1 MTEPRVDGAPHT
13 GHSTPMV
20 GNTAVAAAL
29 DRLAATVREQHQ
41 SMAEQ
46 YSGLR
51 GDLEHFGKPPPA
63 AAPTVGTAE
72 LHLVAAEAAARR
84 LAERRLR
91 EAAAD
96 ASAREQTIQELRE
109 TLERTKLDAAEELRR
124 LTFQLR
130 LTQDELADA
139 KRQLDEQAD
148 EMVVL
153 RQREGEANRAAE
165 AAKDDLEALSETM
178 ATAAARE
185 VRLQAQLDQRD
196 AELASRDAELAE
208 LAAALERERQASA
221 RPSLSA
227 SLRSEVSDADT
238 SASASVA
245 ADPSVV
251 SGKPKRKARLGL
263 PSLMRRRPSASAAAP
278 ATALAAATAA
288 TTTLATTATVAGAVA
303 GAGAAETAA
312 SASAAVTASVT
323 AVVAASVTASVAADD
338 PRLEALM
345 AKVAAEPRLLG
356 TTRSDAA
363 RVLAEQGGHVGKAF
377 NELQLDERRIERL
390 DPAVHQAPSGG
401 LATASATAK
410 AASRF
415 SFGLGKGK
423 N

>member
-1 MTEPRVDGAPHT
+1 
-13 GHSTPMV
+13 MV
-20 GNTAVAAAL
+20 GNTAVVAAL

-178 ATAAARE
+178 STAAALE
-185 VRLQAQLDQRD
+185 ARLQATLEQRD

-245 ADPSVV
+245 GDPSVV

-278 ATALAAATAA
+278 ATALAAATATA
-288 TTTLATTATVAGAVA
+288 ATTATIAGADA
-303 GAGAAETAA
+303 AA
-312 SASAAVTASVT
+312 SAAAAVTAAVTASVA
-323 AVVAASVTASVAADD
+323 AVD
-338 PRLEALM
+338 PRLDALM
-345 AKVAAEPRLLG
+345 AKVAAEPSLVG

-377 NELQLDERRIERL
+377 NELQLVDRL
-390 DPAVHQAPSGG
+390 DQAFHKAPSGG

-415 SFGLGKGK
+415 SFGLGRGK
-423 N
+423 K

>member
-1 MTEPRVDGAPHT
+1 
-13 GHSTPMV
+13 MV

-51 GDLEHFGKPPPA
+51 GDLEHFGKPLPA
-63 AAPTVGTAE
+63 AAPKVGTAE
-72 LHLVAAEAAARR
+72 HHLVAAEAAARR

-178 ATAAARE
+178 STAAAQE
-185 VRLQAQLDQRD
+185 ARLRAKLEQRDAELASRD

-208 LAAALERERQASA
+208 LAAALESERQASA

-227 SLRSEVSDADT
+227 SLRSEVSDVDT

-245 ADPSVV
+245 GEPSVV

-278 ATALAAATAA
+278 ATALAAATATA
-288 TTTLATTATVAGAVA
+288 ATTATIAGADA
-303 GAGAAETAA
+303 AA
-312 SASAAVTASVT
+312 SAAAAVTAAVTASVA
-323 AVVAASVTASVAADD
+323 AVD
-338 PRLEALM
+338 PRLDALM
-345 AKVAAEPRLLG
+345 AKVAAEPSLVG

-363 RVLAEQGGHVGKAF
+363 RVLTEQGGHVGKAF
-377 NELQLDERRIERL
+377 NELQLVDRL
-390 DPAVHQAPSGG
+390 DQAFHKAPSGG

-415 SFGLGKGK
+415 SFGLGRGK
-423 N
+423 K

>member
-1 MTEPRVDGAPHT
+1 
-13 GHSTPMV
+13 MV
-20 GNTAVAAAL
+20 GNSAVAAAL

-51 GDLEHFGKPPPA
+51 GDLEHFGKPLPA
-63 AAPTVGTAE
+63 AAPKVGTAE
-72 LHLVAAEAAARR
+72 HHLVAAEAAARR

-178 ATAAARE
+178 STAAAQE
-185 VRLQAQLDQRD
+185 ARLQAKLEQRD

-208 LAAALERERQASA
+208 LAAALESERQASA

-227 SLRSEVSDADT
+227 SLRSEVSDVDT

-245 ADPSVV
+245 GEPSVV

-278 ATALAAATAA
+278 ATALTAATATAA
-288 TTTLATTATVAGAVA
+288 TTATIA
-303 GAGAAETAA
+303 GAGAAA
-312 SASAAVTASVT
+312 SAAAAVTASVT
-323 AVVAASVTASVAADD
+323 ASVAAVD
-338 PRLEALM
+338 PRLDALM
-345 AKVAAEPRLLG
+345 AKVAAEPSLVG

-363 RVLAEQGGHVGKAF
+363 RVLTEQGGHVGKAF
-377 NELQLDERRIERL
+377 NELQLVDRL
-390 DPAVHQAPSGG
+390 DQAFHKAPSGG

-423 N
+423 K

>member
-1 MTEPRVDGAPHT
+1 
-13 GHSTPMV
+13 MV

-51 GDLEHFGKPPPA
+51 GDLEHFGKPLPA
-63 AAPTVGTAE
+63 AAPKVGTAE
-72 LHLVAAEAAARR
+72 HLVAAEAAARR

-178 ATAAARE
+178 STAAAQE
-185 VRLQAQLDQRD
+185 ARLRAKLEQRDAELASRD

-208 LAAALERERQASA
+208 LAAALESERQASA

-227 SLRSEVSDADT
+227 SLRSEVSDVDT

-245 ADPSVV
+245 GEPSVV

-278 ATALAAATAA
+278 ATALAAATATA
-288 TTTLATTATVAGAVA
+288 ATTATIA
-303 GAGAAETAA
+303 GAGAAA
-312 SASAAVTASVT
+312 SAAAAVTAAVTASVA
-323 AVVAASVTASVAADD
+323 AVD
-338 PRLEALM
+338 PRLDALM
-345 AKVAAEPRLLG
+345 AKVAAEPSLVG

-377 NELQLDERRIERL
+377 NELQLVDRI
-390 DPAVHQAPSGG
+390 DQAFHKAPSGG

-423 N
+423 K

>member
-1 MTEPRVDGAPHT
+1 
-13 GHSTPMV
+13 MV

-51 GDLEHFGKPPPA
+51 GDLEHFGKPLPA
-63 AAPTVGTAE
+63 AAPKVGTAE
-72 LHLVAAEAAARR
+72 HLVAAEAAARR

-178 ATAAARE
+178 STAAAQE
-185 VRLQAQLDQRD
+185 ARLRAKLEQRD

-208 LAAALERERQASA
+208 LAAALESERQASA

-227 SLRSEVSDADT
+227 SLRSEVSDVDT

-245 ADPSVV
+245 GEPSVV

-278 ATALAAATAA
+278 ATALAAATATA
-288 TTTLATTATVAGAVA
+288 ATTATIA
-303 GAGAAETAA
+303 GAGAAA
-312 SASAAVTASVT
+312 SAAAAVTAAVTASVA
-323 AVVAASVTASVAADD
+323 AVD
-338 PRLEALM
+338 PRLDALM
-345 AKVAAEPRLLG
+345 AKVAAEPSLVG

-377 NELQLDERRIERL
+377 NELQLVDRL
-390 DPAVHQAPSGG
+390 DQAFHKAPSGG

-423 N
+423 K

>member
-1 MTEPRVDGAPHT
+1 
-13 GHSTPMV
+13 MV

-63 AAPTVGTAE
+63 AAPKVGTAE
-72 LHLVAAEAAARR
+72 HHLVAAEAAARR

-178 ATAAARE
+178 STAAALE
-185 VRLQAQLDQRD
+185 ARLQAKLEQRD

-245 ADPSVV
+245 GDPSVV

-278 ATALAAATAA
+278 ATALAAATVTA
-288 TTTLATTATVAGAVA
+288 ATTATIA
-303 GAGAAETAA
+303 GAGAAA
-312 SASAAVTASVT
+312 SAAAAVTAAVTASVA
-323 AVVAASVTASVAADD
+323 AVD
-338 PRLEALM
+338 PRLDALM
-345 AKVAAEPRLLG
+345 AKVAAEPSLVG

-377 NELQLDERRIERL
+377 NELQLVDRI
-390 DPAVHQAPSGG
+390 DQAFHKAPSGG

-423 N
+423 K

>member
-1 MTEPRVDGAPHT
+1 
-13 GHSTPMV
+13 MV

-51 GDLEHFGKPPPA
+51 GDLEHFGKPLPA
-63 AAPTVGTAE
+63 AAPKVGTAE
-72 LHLVAAEAAARR
+72 HLVAAEAAARR

-178 ATAAARE
+178 STAAAQE
-185 VRLQAQLDQRD
+185 ARLRAKLEQRDAELASRD

-208 LAAALERERQASA
+208 LAAALESERQASA

-227 SLRSEVSDADT
+227 SLRSEVSDVDT

-245 ADPSVV
+245 GEPSVV

-278 ATALAAATAA
+278 ATALAAATATA
-288 TTTLATTATVAGAVA
+288 ATTATIA
-303 GAGAAETAA
+303 GAGAAA
-312 SASAAVTASVT
+312 SAAAAVTAAVTASVA
-323 AVVAASVTASVAADD
+323 AVD
-338 PRLEALM
+338 PRLDALM
-345 AKVAAEPRLLG
+345 AKVAAEPSLVG

-377 NELQLDERRIERL
+377 NELQLVDRL
-390 DPAVHQAPSGG
+390 DQAFHKAPSGG

-423 N
+423 K

>member
-1 MTEPRVDGAPHT
+1 
-13 GHSTPMV
+13 MV

-51 GDLEHFGKPPPA
+51 GDLEHFGKPLPA
-63 AAPTVGTAE
+63 AAPKVGTAE
-72 LHLVAAEAAARR
+72 HLVAAEAAARR

-178 ATAAARE
+178 STAAAQE
-185 VRLQAQLDQRD
+185 ARLRAKLEQRDAELASRD

-208 LAAALERERQASA
+208 LAAALESERQASA

-227 SLRSEVSDADT
+227 SLRSEVSDVDT

-245 ADPSVV
+245 GEPS
-251 SGKPKRKARLGL
+251 
-263 PSLMRRRPSASAAAP
+263 
-278 ATALAAATAA
+278 
-288 TTTLATTATVAGAVA
+288 
-303 GAGAAETAA
+303 
-312 SASAAVTASVT
+312 
-323 AVVAASVTASVAADD
+323 
-338 PRLEALM
+338 
-345 AKVAAEPRLLG
+345 VAAEPSLVG

-377 NELQLDERRIERL
+377 NELQLVDRL
-390 DPAVHQAPSGG
+390 DQAFHKAPSGG

-423 N
+423 K

>member
-1 MTEPRVDGAPHT
+1 
-13 GHSTPMV
+13 MV

-51 GDLEHFGKPPPA
+51 GDLEHFGKPLPA
-63 AAPTVGTAE
+63 AAPKVGTAE
-72 LHLVAAEAAARR
+72 HLVAAEAAARR

-178 ATAAARE
+178 STAAAQE
-185 VRLQAQLDQRD
+185 ARLQAKLEQRDAELASRD

-208 LAAALERERQASA
+208 LAAALESERQASA

-227 SLRSEVSDADT
+227 SLRSEVSDVDT

-245 ADPSVV
+245 GDPSVV

-278 ATALAAATAA
+278 ATALAAATATA
-288 TTTLATTATVAGAVA
+288 ATTATIA
-303 GAGAAETAA
+303 GAGAAA
-312 SASAAVTASVT
+312 SAAAAVTAAVTASVA
-323 AVVAASVTASVAADD
+323 AVD
-338 PRLEALM
+338 PRLDALM
-345 AKVAAEPRLLG
+345 AKVAAEPSLVG

-377 NELQLDERRIERL
+377 NELQLVDRI
-390 DPAVHQAPSGG
+390 DQAFHKAPSGG

-423 N
+423 K

>member
-1 MTEPRVDGAPHT
+1 
-13 GHSTPMV
+13 MV

-51 GDLEHFGKPPPA
+51 GDLEHFGKPLPA
-63 AAPTVGTAE
+63 AAPKVGTAE
-72 LHLVAAEAAARR
+72 HHLVAAEAAARR

-178 ATAAARE
+178 STAAAQE
-185 VRLQAQLDQRD
+185 ARLRAKLEQRDAELASRD

-208 LAAALERERQASA
+208 LAAALESGRQASA

-227 SLRSEVSDADT
+227 SLRSEVSDVDT

-245 ADPSVV
+245 GEPSVV
-251 SGKPKRKARLGL
+251 SGKPKRKARRGL

-278 ATALAAATAA
+278 ATALTAATATAA
-288 TTTLATTATVAGAVA
+288 TTATIA
-303 GAGAAETAA
+303 GAGAAA
-312 SASAAVTASVT
+312 SAAAAVTAAVTASVA
-323 AVVAASVTASVAADD
+323 AVD
-338 PRLEALM
+338 PRLDALM
-345 AKVAAEPRLLG
+345 AKVAAEPSLVG

-363 RVLAEQGGHVGKAF
+363 RVLTEQGGHVGKAF
-377 NELQLDERRIERL
+377 NELQLVDRL
-390 DPAVHQAPSGG
+390 DQAFHKAPSGG

-423 N
+423 K

>member
-1 MTEPRVDGAPHT
+1 
-13 GHSTPMV
+13 MV
-20 GNTAVAAAL
+20 GNSAVAAAL

-51 GDLEHFGKPPPA
+51 GDLEHFGKPLPA
-63 AAPTVGTAE
+63 AAPKVGTAE
-72 LHLVAAEAAARR
+72 HLVAAEAAARR

-178 ATAAARE
+178 STAAAQE
-185 VRLQAQLDQRD
+185 ARLQAKLEQRDAELASRD

-208 LAAALERERQASA
+208 LAAALESERQASA

-227 SLRSEVSDADT
+227 SLRSEVSDVDT

-245 ADPSVV
+245 GEPSVV

-278 ATALAAATAA
+278 ATALAAATATA
-288 TTTLATTATVAGAVA
+288 ATTATIA
-303 GAGAAETAA
+303 GAGAAA
-312 SASAAVTASVT
+312 SAAAAVTASVT
-323 AVVAASVTASVAADD
+323 ASVAAVD
-338 PRLEALM
+338 PRLDALM
-345 AKVAAEPRLLG
+345 AKVAAEPSLVG

-377 NELQLDERRIERL
+377 NELQLVDRI
-390 DPAVHQAPSGG
+390 DQAFHKAPSGG

-423 N
+423 K

>member
-1 MTEPRVDGAPHT
+1 MTLVSLCTVLRHT
-13 GHSTPMV
+13 GHSAPELPMV

-148 EMVVL
+148 EMVVH

-185 VRLQAQLDQRD
+185 VRLQAQLDERD

-238 SASASVA
+238 STSASVA

-303 GAGAAETAA
+303 GAGAADTGAGAADTAA
-312 SASAAVTASVT
+312 SASAAVTASVA
-323 AVVAASVTASVAADD
+323 AVD

-423 N
+423 K

>member
-1 MTEPRVDGAPHT
+1 
-13 GHSTPMV
+13 MV
-20 GNTAVAAAL
+20 GNTAVVAAL

-63 AAPTVGTAE
+63 AAPKVGTAE
-72 LHLVAAEAAARR
+72 HHLVAAEAAARR

-178 ATAAARE
+178 STAAALE
-185 VRLQAQLDQRD
+185 ARLQAKLEQRD

-208 LAAALERERQASA
+208 LAAALESERQASA

-245 ADPSVV
+245 GDPSVV

-278 ATALAAATAA
+278 ATALAAATATA
-288 TTTLATTATVAGAVA
+288 ATTATIAGADA
-303 GAGAAETAA
+303 AA
-312 SASAAVTASVT
+312 SAAAAVTAAVTASVA
-323 AVVAASVTASVAADD
+323 AVD
-338 PRLEALM
+338 PRLDALM
-345 AKVAAEPRLLG
+345 AKVAAEPSLVG

-377 NELQLDERRIERL
+377 NELQLVDRL
-390 DPAVHQAPSGG
+390 DQAFHKAPSGG

-423 N
+423 K

>member
-1 MTEPRVDGAPHT
+1 
-13 GHSTPMV
+13 MV
-20 GNTAVAAAL
+20 GNTAVVAAL

-63 AAPTVGTAE
+63 AAPKVGTAE
-72 LHLVAAEAAARR
+72 HHLVAAEAAARR

-178 ATAAARE
+178 STAAALE
-185 VRLQAQLDQRD
+185 ARLQAKLEQRD

-208 LAAALERERQASA
+208 LAAALESERQASA

-227 SLRSEVSDADT
+227 SLRSELSDADT

-245 ADPSVV
+245 GDPSVV

-278 ATALAAATAA
+278 ATALAAATATA
-288 TTTLATTATVAGAVA
+288 ATTATIAGA
-303 GAGAAETAA
+303 GAGAAA
-312 SASAAVTASVT
+312 SAAAAVTAAVTASVA
-323 AVVAASVTASVAADD
+323 AVD
-338 PRLEALM
+338 PRLDALM
-345 AKVAAEPRLLG
+345 AKVAAEPSLVG

-377 NELQLDERRIERL
+377 NELQLVDRL
-390 DPAVHQAPSGG
+390 DQAFHKAPSGG

-423 N
+423 K

>member
-1 MTEPRVDGAPHT
+1 MWTVRLTPAT
-13 GHSTPMV
+13 LTPMV

-148 EMVVL
+148 EMVVH

-185 VRLQAQLDQRD
+185 VRLQAQLDERD

-303 GAGAAETAA
+303 GAGAADTAA
-312 SASAAVTASVT
+312 SASAAVTASVA
-323 AVVAASVTASVAADD
+323 AVD

-423 N
+423 K

>member
-1 MTEPRVDGAPHT
+1 
-13 GHSTPMV
+13 MV
-20 GNTAVAAAL
+20 GNTAVVAAL

-63 AAPTVGTAE
+63 AAPKVGTAE
-72 LHLVAAEAAARR
+72 HHLVAAEAAARR

-178 ATAAARE
+178 STAAALE
-185 VRLQAQLDQRD
+185 ARLQAKLEQRD

-208 LAAALERERQASA
+208 LALDGAVLEHPASW
-221 RPSLSA
+221 S
-227 SLRSEVSDADT
+227 T
-238 SASASVA
+238 
-245 ADPSVV
+245 
-251 SGKPKRKARLGL
+251 
-263 PSLMRRRPSASAAAP
+263 AAA
-278 ATALAAATAA
+278 AA
-288 TTTLATTATVAGAVA
+288 
-303 GAGAAETAA
+303 
-312 SASAAVTASVT
+312 
-323 AVVAASVTASVAADD
+323 
-338 PRLEALM
+338 
-345 AKVAAEPRLLG
+345 
-356 TTRSDAA
+356 
-363 RVLAEQGGHVGKAF
+363 
-377 NELQLDERRIERL
+377 
-390 DPAVHQAPSGG
+390 
-401 LATASATAK
+401 
-410 AASRF
+410 
-415 SFGLGKGK
+415 
-423 N
+423 

>member
-1 MTEPRVDGAPHT
+1 
-13 GHSTPMV
+13 MV

-178 ATAAARE
+178 STAAAQE
-185 VRLQAQLDQRD
+185 ARLRAKLEQRDAELASRD

-208 LAAALERERQASA
+208 LAAALESERQASA

-227 SLRSEVSDADT
+227 SLRSEVSDVDT

-245 ADPSVV
+245 GEPSVV

-278 ATALAAATAA
+278 ATALAAATVTA
-288 TTTLATTATVAGAVA
+288 ATTATIA
-303 GAGAAETAA
+303 GAGAAA
-312 SASAAVTASVT
+312 SAAAAVTAAVTASVA
-323 AVVAASVTASVAADD
+323 AVD
-338 PRLEALM
+338 PRLDALM
-345 AKVAAEPRLLG
+345 AKVAAEPSLVG

-377 NELQLDERRIERL
+377 NELQLVDRI
-390 DPAVHQAPSGG
+390 DQAFHKAPSGG

-415 SFGLGKGK
+415 SFGLGRGK
-423 N
+423 K

>member
-1 MTEPRVDGAPHT
+1 
-13 GHSTPMV
+13 
-20 GNTAVAAAL
+20 VAAAL

-51 GDLEHFGKPPPA
+51 GDLEHFGKPLPA
-63 AAPTVGTAE
+63 AAPKVGTAE
-72 LHLVAAEAAARR
+72 HHLVAAEAAARR

-178 ATAAARE
+178 STAAAQE
-185 VRLQAQLDQRD
+185 ARLRAKLEQRD

-208 LAAALERERQASA
+208 LAAALESERQASA

-227 SLRSEVSDADT
+227 SLRSEVSDVDT

-245 ADPSVV
+245 GEPSVV

-278 ATALAAATAA
+278 ATALAAATATA
-288 TTTLATTATVAGAVA
+288 ATTATIA
-303 GAGAAETAA
+303 GAGAAA
-312 SASAAVTASVT
+312 SAAAAVTASVT
-323 AVVAASVTASVAADD
+323 ASVAAVD
-338 PRLEALM
+338 PRLDALM
-345 AKVAAEPRLLG
+345 AKVAAEPSLVG

-377 NELQLDERRIERL
+377 NELQLVDRL
-390 DPAVHQAPSGG
+390 DQAFHKAPSGG

-423 N
+423 K

>member
-1 MTEPRVDGAPHT
+1 
-13 GHSTPMV
+13 MV

-51 GDLEHFGKPPPA
+51 GDLEHFGKPLPA
-63 AAPTVGTAE
+63 AAPKVGTAE
-72 LHLVAAEAAARR
+72 HLVAAEAAARR

-178 ATAAARE
+178 STAAAQE
-185 VRLQAQLDQRD
+185 ARLRAKLEQRDAELASRD

-208 LAAALERERQASA
+208 LAAALESERQASA

-227 SLRSEVSDADT
+227 SLRSEVSDVDT

-245 ADPSVV
+245 GEPSVV

-278 ATALAAATAA
+278 ATALAAATATA
-288 TTTLATTATVAGAVA
+288 ATTATIAGADA
-303 GAGAAETAA
+303 AA
-312 SASAAVTASVT
+312 SAAAAVTAAVTASVA
-323 AVVAASVTASVAADD
+323 AVD
-338 PRLEALM
+338 PRLDALM
-345 AKVAAEPRLLG
+345 AKVAAEPSLVG

-377 NELQLDERRIERL
+377 NELQLVDRI
-390 DPAVHQAPSGG
+390 DQAFHKAPSGG

-415 SFGLGKGK
+415 SFGLGRGK
-423 N
+423 K

>member
-1 MTEPRVDGAPHT
+1 
-13 GHSTPMV
+13 MV

-208 LAAALERERQASA
+208 LAELAAALERERQASA

-251 SGKPKRKARLGL
+251 SGKPKRTARLGL

-288 TTTLATTATVAGAVA
+288 TTPWATTATVAGAVA
-303 GAGAAETAA
+303 GAGAADTGAGAADTAA
-312 SASAAVTASVT
+312 SASAAVTASVA
-323 AVVAASVTASVAADD
+323 AVD

-345 AKVAAEPRLLG
+345 AKVAAEPRLHG

-423 N
+423 K

>member
-1 MTEPRVDGAPHT
+1 
-13 GHSTPMV
+13 
-20 GNTAVAAAL
+20 VAAAL

-51 GDLEHFGKPPPA
+51 GDLEHFGKPLPA
-63 AAPTVGTAE
+63 AAPKVGTAE
-72 LHLVAAEAAARR
+72 HHLVAAEAAARR

-178 ATAAARE
+178 STAAAQE
-185 VRLQAQLDQRD
+185 ARLRAKLEQRDAELASRD

-208 LAAALERERQASA
+208 LAAALESERQASA

-227 SLRSEVSDADT
+227 SLRSEVSDVDT

-245 ADPSVV
+245 GEPSVV

-278 ATALAAATAA
+278 ATALAAATATA
-288 TTTLATTATVAGAVA
+288 ATTATIA
-303 GAGAAETAA
+303 GAGAAA
-312 SASAAVTASVT
+312 SAAAAVTAAVTASVA
-323 AVVAASVTASVAADD
+323 AVD
-338 PRLEALM
+338 PRLDALM
-345 AKVAAEPRLLG
+345 AKVAAEPSLVG

-377 NELQLDERRIERL
+377 NELQLVDRI
-390 DPAVHQAPSGG
+390 DQAFHKAPSGG

-423 N
+423 K

>member
-1 MTEPRVDGAPHT
+1 MTLVSLCTVLRHT
-13 GHSTPMV
+13 GHSAPELPMV

-185 VRLQAQLDQRD
+185 VRLQAQLDERD

-303 GAGAAETAA
+303 GAGAADTAA
-312 SASAAVTASVT
+312 SASAAVTASVA
-323 AVVAASVTASVAADD
+323 AVD

-423 N
+423 K

>member
-1 MTEPRVDGAPHT
+1 
-13 GHSTPMV
+13 MV

-51 GDLEHFGKPPPA
+51 GDLEHFGKPLPA
-63 AAPTVGTAE
+63 AAPKVGTAE
-72 LHLVAAEAAARR
+72 HLVAAEAAARR

-178 ATAAARE
+178 STAAAQE
-185 VRLQAQLDQRD
+185 ARLQAKLEQRD

-208 LAAALERERQASA
+208 LAAALESERQASA

-227 SLRSEVSDADT
+227 SLRSEVSDVDT

-245 ADPSVV
+245 GEPSVV

-278 ATALAAATAA
+278 ATALAAATATA
-288 TTTLATTATVAGAVA
+288 ATTATIA
-303 GAGAAETAA
+303 GAGAAA
-312 SASAAVTASVT
+312 SAAAAVTAAVTASVA
-323 AVVAASVTASVAADD
+323 AVD
-338 PRLEALM
+338 PRLDALM
-345 AKVAAEPRLLG
+345 AKVAAEPSLVG

-363 RVLAEQGGHVGKAF
+363 RVLTEQGGHVGKAF
-377 NELQLDERRIERL
+377 NELQLVDRL
-390 DPAVHQAPSGG
+390 DQAFHKAPSGG

-423 N
+423 K

>member
-1 MTEPRVDGAPHT
+1 
-13 GHSTPMV
+13 MV

-51 GDLEHFGKPPPA
+51 GDLEHFGKPLPA
-63 AAPTVGTAE
+63 AAPKVGTAE
-72 LHLVAAEAAARR
+72 HLVAAEAAARR

-178 ATAAARE
+178 STAAAQE
-185 VRLQAQLDQRD
+185 ARLRAKLEQRDAELASRDAELASRD

-208 LAAALERERQASA
+208 LAAALESERQASA

-227 SLRSEVSDADT
+227 SLRSEVSDVDT

-245 ADPSVV
+245 GEPSVV

-278 ATALAAATAA
+278 ATALAAATATA
-288 TTTLATTATVAGAVA
+288 ATTATIAGADA
-303 GAGAAETAA
+303 AA
-312 SASAAVTASVT
+312 SAAAAVTAAVTASVA
-323 AVVAASVTASVAADD
+323 AVD
-338 PRLEALM
+338 PRLDALM
-345 AKVAAEPRLLG
+345 AKVAAEPSLVG

-377 NELQLDERRIERL
+377 NELQLVDRI
-390 DPAVHQAPSGG
+390 DQAFHKAPSGG

-415 SFGLGKGK
+415 SFGLGRGK
-423 N
+423 K

>member
-1 MTEPRVDGAPHT
+1 
-13 GHSTPMV
+13 MV

-303 GAGAAETAA
+303 GAGAADTAA
-312 SASAAVTASVT
+312 SASAAVTASVA
-323 AVVAASVTASVAADD
+323 AVD

-423 N
+423 K

>member
-1 MTEPRVDGAPHT
+1 MTLVSLCTVLRHT
-13 GHSTPMV
+13 GHSAPELPMV

-278 ATALAAATAA
+278 TTALAAATAA

-303 GAGAAETAA
+303 GAGAADTGAGAADTAA
-312 SASAAVTASVT
+312 SASAAVTASVA
-323 AVVAASVTASVAADD
+323 AVD

-415 SFGLGKGK
+415 SFGLGKSK
-423 N
+423 K

>member
-1 MTEPRVDGAPHT
+1 
-13 GHSTPMV
+13 MV

-185 VRLQAQLDQRD
+185 VRLQAQLDERD

-303 GAGAAETAA
+303 GAGAADTAA
-312 SASAAVTASVT
+312 SASASVTASV
-323 AVVAASVTASVAADD
+323 AASVAASVTASVAASVAAVD

-423 N
+423 K

>member
-1 MTEPRVDGAPHT
+1 
-13 GHSTPMV
+13 MV

-51 GDLEHFGKPPPA
+51 GDLEHFGKPLPA
-63 AAPTVGTAE
+63 AAPKVGTAE
-72 LHLVAAEAAARR
+72 HHLVAAEAAARR

-178 ATAAARE
+178 STAAAQE
-185 VRLQAQLDQRD
+185 ARLQAKLEQRDAELASRD

-208 LAAALERERQASA
+208 LAAALESERQASA

-227 SLRSEVSDADT
+227 SLRSEVSDVDT

-245 ADPSVV
+245 GEPSVV

-278 ATALAAATAA
+278 ATALTAATATAA
-288 TTTLATTATVAGAVA
+288 TTATIA
-303 GAGAAETAA
+303 GAGAAA
-312 SASAAVTASVT
+312 SAAAAVTAAVTASVA
-323 AVVAASVTASVAADD
+323 AVD
-338 PRLEALM
+338 PRLDALM
-345 AKVAAEPRLLG
+345 AKVAAEPSLVG

-377 NELQLDERRIERL
+377 NELQLVDRL
-390 DPAVHQAPSGG
+390 DQAFHKAPSGG

-423 N
+423 K

>member
-1 MTEPRVDGAPHT
+1 
-13 GHSTPMV
+13 MV

-63 AAPTVGTAE
+63 AAPKVGTAE
-72 LHLVAAEAAARR
+72 HHLVAAEAAARR

-178 ATAAARE
+178 STAAALE
-185 VRLQAQLDQRD
+185 ARLQAKLEQRD

-208 LAAALERERQASA
+208 LAAARESERQASA

-245 ADPSVV
+245 GDPSVV

-278 ATALAAATAA
+278 ATALAAATA
-288 TTTLATTATVAGAVA
+288 TIAGADA
-303 GAGAAETAA
+303 AA
-312 SASAAVTASVT
+312 SAAAAVTAAVTASVA
-323 AVVAASVTASVAADD
+323 AVD
-338 PRLEALM
+338 PRLDALM
-345 AKVAAEPRLLG
+345 AKVAAEPSLVG

-377 NELQLDERRIERL
+377 NELQLVDRL
-390 DPAVHQAPSGG
+390 DQAFHKAPSGG

-415 SFGLGKGK
+415 SFGLGRGK
-423 N
+423 K

>member
-1 MTEPRVDGAPHT
+1 
-13 GHSTPMV
+13 MV
-20 GNTAVAAAL
+20 GNSAVAAAL

-46 YSGLR
+46 YSDLR
-51 GDLEHFGKPPPA
+51 GDLEHFGKPLPA
-63 AAPTVGTAE
+63 AAPKVGTAE
-72 LHLVAAEAAARR
+72 HLVAAEAAARR

-178 ATAAARE
+178 STAAAQE
-185 VRLQAQLDQRD
+185 ARLRAKLEQRDAELASRD

-208 LAAALERERQASA
+208 LAAALESERQASA

-227 SLRSEVSDADT
+227 SLRSEVSDVDT

-245 ADPSVV
+245 GEPSVV

-278 ATALAAATAA
+278 ATALAAATATA
-288 TTTLATTATVAGAVA
+288 ATTATIA
-303 GAGAAETAA
+303 GAGAAA
-312 SASAAVTASVT
+312 SAAAAVTAAVTASVA
-323 AVVAASVTASVAADD
+323 AVD
-338 PRLEALM
+338 PRLDALM
-345 AKVAAEPRLLG
+345 AKVAAEPSLVG

-377 NELQLDERRIERL
+377 NELQLVDRL
-390 DPAVHQAPSGG
+390 DQAFHKAPSGG

-423 N
+423 K

>member
-1 MTEPRVDGAPHT
+1 
-13 GHSTPMV
+13 MV

-51 GDLEHFGKPPPA
+51 GDLEHFGKPLPA
-63 AAPTVGTAE
+63 AAPKVGTAE
-72 LHLVAAEAAARR
+72 HHLVAAEAAARR

-178 ATAAARE
+178 STAAAQE
-185 VRLQAQLDQRD
+185 ARLRAKLEQRD

-208 LAAALERERQASA
+208 LAAALESERQASA

-227 SLRSEVSDADT
+227 SLRSEVSDVDT

-245 ADPSVV
+245 GEPSVV

-278 ATALAAATAA
+278 ATALAAATATA
-288 TTTLATTATVAGAVA
+288 ATTATIA
-303 GAGAAETAA
+303 GAGAAA
-312 SASAAVTASVT
+312 SAAAAVTAAVTASVA
-323 AVVAASVTASVAADD
+323 AVD
-338 PRLEALM
+338 PRLDALM
-345 AKVAAEPRLLG
+345 AKVAAEPSLVG

-377 NELQLDERRIERL
+377 NELQLVDRL
-390 DPAVHQAPSGG
+390 DQAFHKAPSGG

-423 N
+423 K

>member
-1 MTEPRVDGAPHT
+1 
-13 GHSTPMV
+13 MV

-51 GDLEHFGKPPPA
+51 GDLEHFGKPLPA
-63 AAPTVGTAE
+63 AAPKVGTAE
-72 LHLVAAEAAARR
+72 HHLVAAEAAARR

-178 ATAAARE
+178 STAAAQE
-185 VRLQAQLDQRD
+185 ARLRAKLEQRDAELASRD

-208 LAAALERERQASA
+208 LAAALESERQASA

-227 SLRSEVSDADT
+227 SLRSEVSDVDT

-245 ADPSVV
+245 GEPSVV

-278 ATALAAATAA
+278 ATALAAATATA
-288 TTTLATTATVAGAVA
+288 ATTATIA
-303 GAGAAETAA
+303 GAGAAA
-312 SASAAVTASVT
+312 SAAAAVTAAVTASVA
-323 AVVAASVTASVAADD
+323 AVD
-338 PRLEALM
+338 PRLDALM
-345 AKVAAEPRLLG
+345 AKVAAEPSLVG

-363 RVLAEQGGHVGKAF
+363 RVLSEQGGHGGKAF
-377 NELQLDERRIERL
+377 NELQLVDRL
-390 DPAVHQAPSGG
+390 DQAFHKAPSGG

-423 N
+423 K

>member
-1 MTEPRVDGAPHT
+1 
-13 GHSTPMV
+13 MV

-178 ATAAARE
+178 STAAALE
-185 VRLQAQLDQRD
+185 ARLQAKLEQRD

-245 ADPSVV
+245 GDPSVV

-278 ATALAAATAA
+278 ATALAAATVTA
-288 TTTLATTATVAGAVA
+288 ATTATIA
-303 GAGAAETAA
+303 GAGAAA
-312 SASAAVTASVT
+312 SAAAAVTAAVTASVA
-323 AVVAASVTASVAADD
+323 AVD
-338 PRLEALM
+338 PRLDALM
-345 AKVAAEPRLLG
+345 AKVAAEPSLVG

-377 NELQLDERRIERL
+377 NELQLVDRL
-390 DPAVHQAPSGG
+390 DQAFHKAPSGG

-423 N
+423 K

>member
-1 MTEPRVDGAPHT
+1 
-13 GHSTPMV
+13 MV

-51 GDLEHFGKPPPA
+51 GDLEHFGKPLPA
-63 AAPTVGTAE
+63 AAPKVGTAE
-72 LHLVAAEAAARR
+72 HHLVAAEAAARR

-178 ATAAARE
+178 STAAAQE
-185 VRLQAQLDQRD
+185 ARLQAKLEQRD
-196 AELASRDAELAE
+196 AELASRDVELASRDAELAE
-208 LAAALERERQASA
+208 LAAALESERQASA

-227 SLRSEVSDADT
+227 SLRSEVSDVDT

-245 ADPSVV
+245 GDPSVV

-278 ATALAAATAA
+278 ATALTAATATAA
-288 TTTLATTATVAGAVA
+288 TTATIA
-303 GAGAAETAA
+303 GAGAAA
-312 SASAAVTASVT
+312 SAAAAVTAAVTASVA
-323 AVVAASVTASVAADD
+323 AVD
-338 PRLEALM
+338 PRLDALM
-345 AKVAAEPRLLG
+345 AKVAAEPSLVG

-377 NELQLDERRIERL
+377 NELQLVERL
-390 DPAVHQAPSGG
+390 DQAFHKAPSGG

-423 N
+423 K

>member
-1 MTEPRVDGAPHT
+1 
-13 GHSTPMV
+13 MV

-178 ATAAARE
+178 STAAAQE
-185 VRLQAQLDQRD
+185 ARLRAKLEQRDAELASRD

-208 LAAALERERQASA
+208 LAAALESERQASA

-245 ADPSVV
+245 GDPSVV

-278 ATALAAATAA
+278 ATALAAATATA
-288 TTTLATTATVAGAVA
+288 ATTATIAGADA
-303 GAGAAETAA
+303 AA
-312 SASAAVTASVT
+312 SAAAVTAAVTASVA
-323 AVVAASVTASVAADD
+323 AVD
-338 PRLEALM
+338 PRLDALM
-345 AKVAAEPRLLG
+345 AKVAAEPSLVG

-377 NELQLDERRIERL
+377 NELQLVDRI
-390 DPAVHQAPSGG
+390 DQAFHKAPSGG

-415 SFGLGKGK
+415 SFGLGRGK
-423 N
+423 K

>member
-1 MTEPRVDGAPHT
+1 
-13 GHSTPMV
+13 MV

-51 GDLEHFGKPPPA
+51 GDLEHFGKPLPA
-63 AAPTVGTAE
+63 AAPKVGTAE
-72 LHLVAAEAAARR
+72 HHLVAAEAAARR

-178 ATAAARE
+178 STAAAQE
-185 VRLQAQLDQRD
+185 ARLRAKLEQRD

-208 LAAALERERQASA
+208 LAAALESERQASA

-227 SLRSEVSDADT
+227 SLRSEVSDVDT

-245 ADPSVV
+245 GEPSVV

-278 ATALAAATAA
+278 ATALAAATATA
-288 TTTLATTATVAGAVA
+288 ATTATIA
-303 GAGAAETAA
+303 GAGAAA
-312 SASAAVTASVT
+312 SAAAAVTAAVTASVA
-323 AVVAASVTASVAADD
+323 AVD
-338 PRLEALM
+338 PRLDALM
-345 AKVAAEPRLLG
+345 AKVAAEPSLVG

-363 RVLAEQGGHVGKAF
+363 RVLTEQGGHVGKAF
-377 NELQLDERRIERL
+377 NELQLVDRL
-390 DPAVHQAPSGG
+390 DQAFHKAPSGG

-423 N
+423 K

>member
-1 MTEPRVDGAPHT
+1 
-13 GHSTPMV
+13 MV

-148 EMVVL
+148 EMVVH

-185 VRLQAQLDQRD
+185 VRLQAQLDERD

-238 SASASVA
+238 SASVSVA

-303 GAGAAETAA
+303 GAGAADTAA
-312 SASAAVTASVT
+312 SASAAVTASVA
-323 AVVAASVTASVAADD
+323 AVD

-423 N
+423 K

>member
-1 MTEPRVDGAPHT
+1 
-13 GHSTPMV
+13 MV

-185 VRLQAQLDQRD
+185 VRLQAQLDERD

-238 SASASVA
+238 SASVSVA

-303 GAGAAETAA
+303 GAGAADTAA
-312 SASAAVTASVT
+312 SASAAVTASVA
-323 AVVAASVTASVAADD
+323 AVD

-423 N
+423 K